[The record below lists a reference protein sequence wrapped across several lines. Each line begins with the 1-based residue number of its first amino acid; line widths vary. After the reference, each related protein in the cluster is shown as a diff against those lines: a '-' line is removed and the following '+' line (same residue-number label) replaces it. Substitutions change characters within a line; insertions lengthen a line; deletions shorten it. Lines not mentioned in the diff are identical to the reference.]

1 MKKRYVHSF
10 YLYFLIASSSSSI
23 TNSMDYQHIIAVS
36 YRYFLKL
43 DCRNISFDKYASN
56 WIARYFT
63 YIQSKMINIPREAV
77 TLTAFLQHILVPS
90 DINRFKSFR
99 HPSTPWQNTLFLHN
113 QRLQKIFEK
122 FARSCHSCF
131 WSYYRSNLQH
141 VSRGQKPTIRP
152 QLCSSSLIKHAF

>member
-1 MKKRYVHSF
+1 MKHFMHLLQPFLCCRAFQIEKSYFLSAIVLRLIKHSLNLKKRYVHSF

-23 TNSMDYQHIIAVS
+23 TNSVDYQHIIAVS

-63 YIQSKMINIPREAV
+63 YIQSKMINIPKEAV

-99 HPSTPWQNTLFLHN
+99 V
-113 QRLQKIFEK
+113 
-122 FARSCHSCF
+122 
-131 WSYYRSNLQH
+131 LQH
-141 VSRGQKPTIRP
+141 LGRI
-152 QLCSSSLIKHAF
+152 HFF